1 MSLLDNLA
9 GGLTGGGDSPVS
21 AVLELVQKYPG
32 GLAGLVS
39 TFQEKGL
46 GGVASSWVGT
56 GSNLP
61 ISASQIASVLGSG
74 QVADIASKLGVTS
87 GDASGQ
93 LASLLPQVVDKLTPG
108 GEIDEG
114 AMGKGMDLLKGLL
127 G

>member
-39 TFQEKGL
+39 TFQERGL

-61 ISASQIASVLGSG
+61 ISGSQIASVLGSG
-74 QVADIASKLGVTS
+74 QIADIASKLGVTS

-108 GEIDEG
+108 GKIDES